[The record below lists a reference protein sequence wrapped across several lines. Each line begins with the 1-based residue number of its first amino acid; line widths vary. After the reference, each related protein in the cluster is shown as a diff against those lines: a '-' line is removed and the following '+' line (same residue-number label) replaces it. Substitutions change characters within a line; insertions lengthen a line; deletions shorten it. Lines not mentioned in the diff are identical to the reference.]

1 MAARRE
7 VVHGTLV
14 VLISAL
20 CAGCASSTMLQRR
33 SSALELLYPKGKAA
47 EPPRDV
53 VLQVPL
59 RVGLT
64 FTPSAHGDYGQL
76 PAQQQQ
82 EILRRVAA
90 AFKESRS
97 VRGVE
102 VLPSNYLRLSSG
114 FESVA
119 QVSTALDLDV
129 MALVSYEQK
138 QFSDTDR
145 LRSLAYWTVIGI
157 HLVKGE
163 KNQTHTLMDVVVY
176 DVPSRTL
183 LFRGA
188 GESVIKG
195 RAAPIGLGEE
205 RRNSSAAGF
214 DRAADDL
221 IANLKTSFAE
231 FSKQAATGTVRGPGT
246 PAIQI
251 ARAADPTPGAGHSG
265 AGAFGFLELAVIGLI
280 AAACRDVCR

>member
-1 MAARRE
+1 LLLLICAA
-7 VVHGTLV
+7 
-14 VLISAL
+14 
-20 CAGCASSTMLQRR
+20 CAGCATGTSLQRR

-59 RVGLT
+59 RVGLA
-64 FTPSAHGDYGQL
+64 FTPSGLGDYGQL

-82 EILRRVAA
+82 EILRRVGG
-90 AFKESRS
+90 AFKESKA
-97 VRGVE
+97 VRDVE
-102 VLPSNYLRLSSG
+102 VLPSNYLRMSSG
-114 FESVA
+114 FESVD
-119 QVSTALDLDV
+119 QVATALDLDV
-129 MALVSYEQK
+129 IALVSYDQL

-163 KNQTHTLMDVVVY
+163 KNQTRTLMDVVVY
-176 DVPSRTL
+176 DISSRTL

-188 GESVIKG
+188 GESVVRG
-195 RAAPIGLGEE
+195 SAAPIGQGEE
-205 RRNSSAAGF
+205 RRKASVAGF
-214 DRAADDL
+214 ERAAEDL
-221 IANLKTSFAE
+221 IVNLKASFAD

-246 PAIQI
+246 PAITI
-251 ARAADPTPGAGHSG
+251 AAARDATPGAVHSGGGHSG

-280 AAACRDVCR
+280 AVACRDVCR